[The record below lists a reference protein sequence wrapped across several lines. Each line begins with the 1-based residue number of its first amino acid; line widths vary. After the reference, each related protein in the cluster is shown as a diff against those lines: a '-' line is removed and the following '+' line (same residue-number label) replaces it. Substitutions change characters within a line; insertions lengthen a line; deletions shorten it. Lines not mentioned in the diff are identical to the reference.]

1 MVRWLCDE
9 FRDNP
14 ELHGLPRALP
24 SAEEEEEDDDDDDDE
39 ESEPAVTREWNECEE
54 C

>member
-24 SAEEEEEDDDDDDDE
+24 SAEEEDDDDDDDE